1 MSELDRQVIGAR
13 ADELLPGLAAQGVE
27 VVAMTFVDNSGVVR
41 TKAVPLRRLAAA
53 AASGIGASNSF
64 DFFGFDDSICT
75 GKYSSG
81 PVGDLRLHLD
91 LERLTVLAA
100 QPGWAW
106 APADRRDQDGAVH
119 PMDQRSLAKEAV
131 RQLAER
137 GLTAKLAFEV
147 EWVVT
152 AENAPDEL
160 AGRGPAYGY
169 ARLSRHSDYLRAI
182 VSALDSQGVAVEQI
196 HPEYAAGQFELS
208 VGAED
213 PVGAADTSVLVR
225 ETIRVVSG
233 LHGLRASFT
242 PQFSVGGVGN
252 GGHVHLSVWDGERN
266 LFGGGDGQ
274 FGMTATAETF
284 SAGILDRLP
293 ALLAVG
299 APSVVSYLRLEPH
312 RWAGAFAVWGLEN
325 REAAVRLIAGTSP
338 NLEVKCFDHTANPY
352 LVVAALLF
360 AGMAGE
366 TALPD
371 PIDVDP
377 GSLSDD
383 ERHRLGIRRLPATLA
398 DAVSAFEADIVL
410 PDCFGAPLATTLMD
424 VRKAEIQRFAG
435 STPDQITAAYRW
447 AH

>member
-1 MSELDRQVIGAR
+1 MLT
-13 ADELLPGLAAQGVE
+13 AQGVE

-41 TKAVPLRRLAAA
+41 TKAVPLRRLATA

-64 DFFGFDDSICT
+64 DFFGFDDAIGT
-75 GKYSSG
+75 GEYSSG

-91 LERLTVLAA
+91 LNRLTVLAA

-106 APADRRDQDGAVH
+106 APADRRDQNGVVH

-131 RQLAER
+131 RRLAER
-137 GLTAKLAFEV
+137 GLTAKMAFEV

-152 AENAPDEL
+152 TEEAPDEP

-182 VSALDSQGVAVEQI
+182 VSALDSQGVVVEQI
-196 HPEYAAGQFELS
+196 HPEYAPGQFELS

-213 PVGAADTSVLVR
+213 PVDAADTSVLVR
-225 ETIRVVSG
+225 ETIRAVSG
-233 LHGLRASFT
+233 QHGLRASFT
-242 PQFSVGGVGN
+242 PQFSAGGVGN
-252 GGHVHLSVWDGERN
+252 GGHVHLSVWDGDRN
-266 LFGGGDGQ
+266 LFGGGNRPY
-274 FGMTATAETF
+274 GMTDAADKF

-299 APSVVSYLRLEPH
+299 APSVVSYLRLEPQ
-312 RWAGAFAVWGLEN
+312 RWAGAYAVWGLEN

-338 NLEVKCFDHTANPY
+338 NLEVKCFDETANPY

-360 AGMAGE
+360 AGMAGD
-366 TALPD
+366 TVLPE

-377 GSLSDD
+377 GSLSDN
-383 ERHRLGIRRLPATLA
+383 ERDRRGIRRLPATLA
-398 DAVSAFEADIVL
+398 DAVSAFEADAVL
-410 PDCFGAPLATTLMD
+410 RDCFGAPLATTLMD
-424 VRKAEIQRFAG
+424 VRKAEIQRLAG
-435 STPDQITAAYRW
+435 LTPDQITAAYRW